1 MRKEKEGRGSA
12 FEVYGHATFGHAL
25 GIVHDFEVFGV
36 VGVARQGFY
45 VVDCHGEY
53 AVIRG
58 GRAENVDAVFERM
71 EFGHDTH
78 EGFEVFFHPSGMFEG
93 CFSFGAVFVAP
104 HDDMFEHEVAGKYK
118 K

>member
-71 EFGHDTH
+71 EFGLR
-78 EGFEVFFHPSGMFEG
+78 GFLSSKRNVRGLFFLRRRLCS
-93 CFSFGAVFVAP
+93 AT
-104 HDDMFEHEVAGKYK
+104 
-118 K
+118 